1 MVNPND
7 IVDAVVTKIRAI
19 SAVVALVGG
28 DANAI
33 YAYEP
38 SFPSAAS
45 LEQALN
51 EMPSPSVLVC
61 HRGFSTGAE
70 TVSRTHQVSIFIV
83 PDGSPWDLLV
93 AILDG
98 IPSGDSE
105 AFKDLEILSTLDPPQ
120 EYSALDPTQQDFA
133 EVTFDLYS
141 IQLSYREKRN

>member
-7 IVDAVVTKIRAI
+7 IVDAVVTKLRSV

-28 DANAI
+28 DSNAI
-33 YAYEP
+33 YSYEP
-38 SFPSAAS
+38 SFPAAAS

-51 EMPSPSVLVC
+51 EMPAPSVLVC
-61 HRGFSTGAE
+61 HRGFSTGVE
-70 TVSRTHQVSIFIV
+70 TISRTHQVSIFIV

-98 IPSGDSE
+98 VPTGDNE
-105 AFKDLEILSTLDPPQ
+105 TFKDLEVLGSLDPPH